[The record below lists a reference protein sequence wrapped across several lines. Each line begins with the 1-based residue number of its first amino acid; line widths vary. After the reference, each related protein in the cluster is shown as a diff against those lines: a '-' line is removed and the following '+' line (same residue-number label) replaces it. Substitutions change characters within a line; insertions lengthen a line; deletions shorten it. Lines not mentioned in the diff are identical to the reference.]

1 MQKEEPM
8 AREKFK
14 TLTEQMY
21 YVLLALQEEHCGVDV
36 MEVVR
41 DMTHNRIKLG
51 PGTLY
56 ALLGDFEREGLI
68 RETGFN
74 GSKRS
79 YQITEA
85 GRERVKQEHERHMLL
100 ISDFQHYFKG

>member
-1 MQKEEPM
+1 M

-21 YVLLALQEEHCGVDV
+21 YALIALQEERCGVDV

-41 DMTHNRIKLG
+41 QMTDNRIKLG

-56 ALLGDFEREGLI
+56 ALLGDFQKEGLI
-68 RETGFN
+68 RETQAD

-79 YQITEA
+79 YQLTEEGKA
-85 GRERVKQEHERHMLL
+85 RLKQEHERHMML
-100 ISDFQHYFKG
+100 ISDFQRYFKG

>member
-1 MQKEEPM
+1 M

-21 YVLLALQEEHCGVDV
+21 YTLLALQEPRCGVDV
-36 MEVVR
+36 MDAVR
-41 DMTHNRIKLG
+41 QMTSERVKLG

-56 ALLGDFEREGLI
+56 VLLGDFQKEGLI
-68 RETGFN
+68 KEVDVE

-79 YQITEA
+79 YILTEKGKA
-85 GRERVKQEHERHMLL
+85 KLAEENQRHMLL
-100 ISDFQHYFKG
+100 VQDFKRFYKE

>member
-1 MQKEEPM
+1 M

-21 YVLLALQEEHCGVDV
+21 YALLALQDERCGVDV
-36 MEVVR
+36 MEAVR
-41 DMTHNRIKLG
+41 QMTDNRIKLG

-56 ALLGDFEREGLI
+56 ALLGDFQKEGLI
-68 RETGFN
+68 RETQTD

-79 YQITEA
+79 YQLTEE
-85 GRERVKQEHERHMLL
+85 GRERLRQEHERHMQL
-100 ISDFQHYFKG
+100 IQDFRKHFRG

>member
-1 MQKEEPM
+1 M

-21 YVLLALQEEHCGVDV
+21 YTLLALQEVRCGVDV
-36 MEVVR
+36 MEAVR
-41 DMTHNRIKLG
+41 QMTSERVKLG

-56 ALLGDFEREGLI
+56 VLLGDFQKEGLI
-68 RETGFN
+68 EEVEVE

-79 YQITEA
+79 YTLTAKGKARLAE
-85 GRERVKQEHERHMLL
+85 EHERHMLL
-100 ISDFQHYFKG
+100 VEDFKRFFKE

>member
-1 MQKEEPM
+1 M

-21 YVLLALQEEHCGVDV
+21 YVLIALQEEHCGVDV

-41 DMTHNRIKLG
+41 EMTNNRLKIG

-56 ALLGDFEREGLI
+56 SLLGDFQREGLI
-68 RETGFN
+68 KETANN

-79 YQITEA
+79 YILTDA
-85 GRERVKQEHERHMLL
+85 GKERVQKEHERHMLL
-100 ISDFQHYFKG
+100 VRDFQQYFKG